1 MLLLLS
7 FFSGVAFLWGSRAC
21 ACRFQVEEAFTTLET
36 WQEVAAGL
44 PALVDRLRAL
54 ETLHLASAS
63 FAQRLE
69 QVSIRLRTMDPK
81 GILIGS
87 ERFWVVLDRVFCY

>member
-1 MLLLLS
+1 MFGRHCFPPHS
-7 FFSGVAFLWGSRAC
+7 TAVATYMCDMNKYVFICCYFG
-21 ACRFQVEEAFTTLET
+21 FQVEEAFATLEA
-36 WQEVAAGL
+36 WQGVADGL

-69 QVSIRLRTMDPK
+69 QVL
-81 GILIGS
+81 
-87 ERFWVVLDRVFCY
+87 

>member
-1 MLLLLS
+1 M
-7 FFSGVAFLWGSRAC
+7 GTFL
-21 ACRFQVEEAFTTLET
+21 FQVEEAFTTLET
-36 WQEVAAGL
+36 WQEIAVGL

-69 QVSIRLRTMDPK
+69 QVI
-81 GILIGS
+81 
-87 ERFWVVLDRVFCY
+87 

>member
-1 MLLLLS
+1 MSPLQL
-7 FFSGVAFLWGSRAC
+7 RAC
-21 ACRFQVEEAFTTLET
+21 QAMGSNYLVCLRASCVLVFQVEEAFATLEA
-36 WQEVAAGL
+36 WQGVAHGL

-69 QVSIRLRTMDPK
+69 QV
-81 GILIGS
+81 G
-87 ERFWVVLDRVFCY
+87 EVLWT

>member
-1 MLLLLS
+1 MFLRRL
-7 FFSGVAFLWGSRAC
+7 FF
-21 ACRFQVEEAFTTLET
+21 QIEEAFATLET
-36 WQEVAAGL
+36 WQEIAVGL

-69 QVSIRLRTMDPK
+69 QVIDM
-81 GILIGS
+81 
-87 ERFWVVLDRVFCY
+87 RVSLGQDSARSGRRWMAAS